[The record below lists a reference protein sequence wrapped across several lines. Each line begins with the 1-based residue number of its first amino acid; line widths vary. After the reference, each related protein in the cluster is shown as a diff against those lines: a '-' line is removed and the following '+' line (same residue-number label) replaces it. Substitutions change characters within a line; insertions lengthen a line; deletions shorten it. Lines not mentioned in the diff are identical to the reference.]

1 MSIARYAV
9 KHPVTITVLYILVL
23 GIAISMLPNLA
34 MDLFPST
41 SMPVLSVFTRYPGAG
56 PTDVERNVTE
66 RLERTLAGSRGLV
79 NMTSF
84 SSFESS
90 SITLSFAYG
99 TDMNQAAT
107 ETQNLMNRL
116 ANSLPA
122 GVDTP
127 IVRRFDMSA
136 APVMSLIVRG
146 NYPPDQLRLF
156 AEDYIQAQIERIEG
170 VAAAEVTGGTTQ
182 QVDVKVSLNRLAA
195 FDMTLNDVVTA
206 LRGQN
211 IVASGGSLRRGEMEY
226 QIITQEELVSL
237 KHIRR
242 LVIRTISI
250 PVQGQPNR
258 SQVVRLED
266 IADVSLGYNEN
277 AARVHVNG
285 QSGVYIQVSAEGDSN
300 QVQVANRVKDALA
313 EVNATLPQ
321 GITLEVL
328 SDNTVMITS
337 TLDQVYSN
345 ALQGA
350 LLAMLVLF
358 LFLRNIKG
366 TFIIGISLPISI
378 LLTVMFMS
386 IFGFTLNLITLTGL
400 IMGMGMTADASIV
413 ILENVF
419 NYRKRGAKPN
429 IAAIL
434 GSREMIKAIVVSTTT
449 TLCVFIPMII
459 YRNNLE
465 MMGQMFNDLIFT
477 VVISLI
483 CSLVVAI
490 TLVPSLS
497 GAILKINTRFQKPLK
512 FRPFAFIDR
521 CFENAL
527 LGLEKA
533 YQRALSYCLRH
544 RLLIVLLV
552 VTVFVVSIPRF
563 TGIGMNLFFRSRIDD
578 NVFVSVGLPQGTTID
593 VTERLLFELEEMIMD
608 NIEGYNNIIL
618 TARRGGTNQG
628 SIQITLPPPVEQIDT
643 PDDIIRKLTPIFNNI
658 PEANVSFRAG
668 RSLATSS
675 AVEIAVASRNYFALM
690 DTADEI
696 IRIINRYIPEIEDP
710 RINVDEGAPQ
720 LVINIDRDRAAALG
734 VSMSTIASEIRT
746 AMDGTNATT
755 MSGGDRVM
763 NVRVMLRD
771 EDREGM
777 PNLDAIFVLNRSGQR
792 ISLSN
797 VASITESRAPSSIR
811 RERQERV
818 IRITGDLPP
827 GIDVTEMQAHLE
839 NTIREN
845 IIAQDGVTIRYLGEA
860 ADIDTYFGHAIVI
873 IATAIFLIFCVMA
886 SQFES
891 FVDPFIIFFT
901 IPTLLIGV
909 IWLYV
914 FTGESLSMFALIG
927 VIALIGV
934 VVNAGIILVDYT
946 NTLRARGM
954 TVKEACLEGGRSRL
968 RPILMTSLTTMLAMT
983 PIAFF
988 PGPGTDTIQHI
999 AKTFIGGLSVST
1011 LTTLFLIPVMYS
1023 LVHDRWDKRKRKE
1036 VPVETADTEAA
1047 EIIEVTE

>member
-1 MSIARYAV
+1 MNITGYSV

-23 GIAISMLPNLA
+23 GVAVSMLPNLA
-34 MDLFPST
+34 MDLYPST
-41 SMPVLSVFTRYPGAG
+41 SMPVLSVVTRYPGAG

-84 SSFESS
+84 SQFESS
-90 SITLSFAYG
+90 SITLQFEYG
-99 TDMNQAAT
+99 TDMDKAMS
-107 ETQNLMNRL
+107 ETQNLMNRF

-127 IVRRFDMSA
+127 MVLRFDMSS
-136 APVMSLIVRG
+136 APVMSIIVSG

-170 VAAAEVTGGTTQ
+170 VASASVTGGTVQ
-182 QVDVKVSLNRLAA
+182 QVDVKVALNRLAA
-195 FDMTLNDVVTA
+195 FNMTLNDVVTA

-211 IVASGGSLRRGEMEY
+211 IVASGGSLRRGNMEY
-226 QIITQEELVSL
+226 QIITQEELVSIEQ
-237 KHIRR
+237 IRR
-242 LVIRTISI
+242 LVVRTIST
-250 PVQGQPNR
+250 PVAGQPNR

-266 IADVSLGYNEN
+266 IADVNLGYNEN
-277 AARVHVNG
+277 ASRVHING
-285 QSGVYIQVSAEGDSN
+285 QSGVYIQVSSEGDSN
-300 QVQVANRVKDALA
+300 QIQVARAIKEALA
-313 EVNATLPQ
+313 EINASLPQ

-328 SDNTVMITS
+328 SDNTVMVTA
-337 TLDQVYSN
+337 TLDQVFSN
-345 ALQGA
+345 AFQGA

-366 TFIIGISLPISI
+366 TLIIGLSLPISI
-378 LLTVMFMS
+378 LLTIMFMS
-386 IFGFTLNLITLTGL
+386 IFGFTLNLITMTGL

-413 ILENVF
+413 IIENVY

-434 GSREMIKAIVVSTTT
+434 GSREMLRAIVASTSTTI
-449 TLCVFIPMII
+449 CVFLPLII
-459 YRNNLE
+459 YRSRLE

-477 VVISLI
+477 VVISLV
-483 CSLVVAI
+483 CSLIVAI
-490 TLVPSLS
+490 TLVPSLCGS
-497 GAILKINTRFQKPLK
+497 ILKLDTRVQKPLK
-512 FRPFAFIDR
+512 FKPLALVDGI
-521 CFENAL
+521 FENAL
-527 LGLEKA
+527 VAMEKFYIKGLG
-533 YQRALSYCLRH
+533 YCLKH
-544 RLLIVLLV
+544 RILILTLV
-552 VTVFVVSIPRF
+552 MAVFVLSIFQF

-578 NVFVSVGLPQGTTID
+578 NVNVSVSLPQGTTID
-593 VTERLLFELEEMIMD
+593 VTERLLFELEEIIKD

-628 SIQITLPPPVEQIDT
+628 SIQITLPPPLQQIDT
-643 PDDIIRKLTPIFNNI
+643 PDSIIQKLTPIFNAI

-668 RSLATSS
+668 RAMSATS
-675 AVEIAVASRNYFALM
+675 AVEIAIASRNYFALM
-690 DTADEI
+690 DTAEDI
-696 IRIINRYIPEIEDP
+696 IRIINRHIPEIENP
-710 RINVDEGAPQ
+710 RVNVDEGPPQ

-734 VSMSTIASEIRT
+734 VSMQAITSEIRT

-777 PNLDAIFVLNRSGQR
+777 PNLDAIFVIGRSGSR

-818 IRITGDLPP
+818 IRITGEIPP
-827 GIDVTEMQAHLE
+827 GIAITEMQSFLE
-839 NTIREN
+839 ETIRDN
-845 IIAQDGVTIRYLGEA
+845 IIPRDGVTIRYLGEA
-860 ADIDTYFGHAIVI
+860 ADIDTYFGHALVI
-873 IATAIFLIFCVMA
+873 ISAVIFLVFCVMA

-909 IWLYV
+909 VWIYNI
-914 FTGESLSMFALIG
+914 TGESMSMFALIG

-946 NTLRARGM
+946 NTLRARGF
-954 TVKEACLEGGRSRL
+954 TVQEACIEAGRSRL
-968 RPILMTSLTTMLAMT
+968 RPILMTSFTTILAMT

-988 PGPGTDTIQHI
+988 PGPGTDTIQPI
-999 AKTFIGGLSVST
+999 GKTFVGGLIVST
-1011 LTTLFLIPVMYS
+1011 FTTLFLIPTIYS
-1023 LVHDRWDKRKRKE
+1023 LLHGHKDKKKAALDKPE
-1036 VPVETADTEAA
+1036 ADTADY
-1047 EIIEVTE
+1047 